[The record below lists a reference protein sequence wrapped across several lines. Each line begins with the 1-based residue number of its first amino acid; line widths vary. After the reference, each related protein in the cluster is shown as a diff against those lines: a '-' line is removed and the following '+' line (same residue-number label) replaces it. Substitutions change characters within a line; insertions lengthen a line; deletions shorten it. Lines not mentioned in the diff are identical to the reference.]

1 MFIKILLVEFFL
13 NCKLVH
19 TVINR
24 RIIQVRTGRKVEN
37 SNLILEN
44 KMAELN
50 QNKKSQKPGWQD
62 SVGKPL
68 FYLGNKLDTTQM
80 FTGIRQNA
88 CSKVIRKLGRKTP
101 ISWLLIKN

>member
-19 TVINR
+19 TVINS

-37 SNLILEN
+37 SNFILEN

-62 SVGKPL
+62 SVGKPYFIL
-68 FYLGNKLDTTQM
+68 EIN
-80 FTGIRQNA
+80 
-88 CSKVIRKLGRKTP
+88 
-101 ISWLLIKN
+101 